1 MKLMALEEAAEA
13 PFKKYAHIMIDESQD
28 LSKVQLKFLKLLHL
42 DKDYA
47 SIMFVA
53 DNTQS
58 IYSHSWLGKGRPYT
72 TIGYDMSG
80 RARTLSKNY
89 RTTTQISQAA
99 YGLIEQ
105 DEAILGNIDFVKPSL
120 IDRDGHAPIYQY
132 FTDYQ
137 KQADF
142 LTEEINSLR
151 KEYDLRDICIVAK
164 ENRLLE
170 SAASALEE
178 AGIPSEFLS
187 GRAPAFASDSVK
199 LVSMH

>member
-80 RARTLSKNY
+80 KARTLSKNY
-89 RTTTQISQAA
+89 RTTTEISKAA
-99 YGLIEQ
+99 YSLIED
-105 DEAILGNIDFVKPSL
+105 DEKILGNVDYVQPAL
-120 IDRDGHAPIYQY
+120 IDRHGHAPIYRY
-132 FTDYQ
+132 CKDQ
-137 KQADF
+137 KSQTDF
-142 LTEEINSLR
+142 LFEEINSLQGD
-151 KEYDLRDICIVAK
+151 YAYRDICIVARETHFV
-164 ENRLLE
+164 ENT
-170 SAASALEE
+170 ALELE
-178 AGIPSEFLS
+178 RRGIPCEL
-187 GRAPAFASDSVK
+187 
-199 LVSMH
+199 